1 MNQKE
6 RIIKLLEEN
15 SNSNSF
21 TFFEKF
27 DATKRGTYFVLDY
40 LLKNND
46 EVISADLSNALN
58 VSTAR
63 MAKLLTKMEKKN
75 LIVKHKSMIDQRKTI
90 VELTKHGKEQFLEYK
105 NLIIEYLES
114 IVNFIGV
121 DKFEEYLFITS
132 KIKTITNKNFSNRF
146 SKFEE

>member
-1 MNQKE
+1 MSYNKCF
-6 RIIKLLEEN
+6 ISKTI
-15 SNSNSF
+15 
-21 TFFEKF
+21 
-27 DATKRGTYFVLDY
+27 AV

-46 EVISADLSNALN
+46 EVISVDLSNALN

-75 LIVKHKSMIDQRKTI
+75 LIVKHKSLIDQRKTI

-105 NLIIEYLES
+105 NLIVEYLES

-121 DKFEEYLFITS
+121 DKFEEYLLITLL
-132 KIKTITNKNFSNRF
+132 TIIFQIDFPNLKNKKLRKRAN
-146 SKFEE
+146 